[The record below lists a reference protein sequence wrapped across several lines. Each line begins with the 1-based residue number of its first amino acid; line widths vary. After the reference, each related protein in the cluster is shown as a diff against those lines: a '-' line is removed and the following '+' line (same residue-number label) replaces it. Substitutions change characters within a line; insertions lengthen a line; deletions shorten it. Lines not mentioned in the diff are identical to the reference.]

1 LRRIVHLMDL
11 TQYLE
16 RDPET
21 LAGATRVRGTRLS
34 VDFILSLLEEG
45 WAERRILEEFP
56 QLSEDALRA
65 VFSFARRSLDAERII
80 PLAS

>member
-1 LRRIVHLMDL
+1 MDL

-16 RDPET
+16 RDSDT

-34 VDFILSLLEEG
+34 VDFVLSLLEQG
-45 WAERRILEEFP
+45 WSERRILDEYP
-56 QLSEDALRA
+56 QLTDSALKA
-65 VFSFARRSLDAERII
+65 VFAFARRSLETERLI